1 MTPERRDQLEAA
13 GIDIESA
20 LERMMGSEALLERMM
35 GKFLDD
41 PQYPALRAALEAGDV
56 ERAVSAAHTLKGV
69 CGNLSMTGLYGL
81 FTRQVDALRAGDLP
95 LARGIMAEIAPA
107 YERVMAAI
115 RRRTD
120 EEE

>member
-1 MTPERRDQLEAA
+1 
-13 GIDIESA
+13 
-20 LERMMGSEALLERMM
+20 MGSVALLERLL

-41 PQYPALRAALEAGDV
+41 PQYPALRAALEAGDM

-95 LARGIMAEIAPA
+95 LAQGIMEEIAPV
-107 YERVMAAI
+107 YEQVTAAI

-120 EEE
+120 EEG

>member
-20 LERMMGSEALLERMM
+20 LERMMGSEALLERLL

-41 PQYPALRAALEAGDV
+41 PQYPALRTALEAGDM

-95 LARGIMAEIAPA
+95 LARGMMAEIAPA

>member
-1 MTPERRDQLEAA
+1 MTPEWREQLEAA
-13 GIDIESA
+13 GIDVASA
-20 LERMMGSEALLERMM
+20 LERMMGSEALLKRLL

-41 PQYPALRAALEAGDV
+41 PQYPALRAALEAGDM

-69 CGNLSMTGLYGL
+69 CGNLSMTELYGL

-95 LARGIMAEIAPA
+95 LAHGIMAEIAPA

-120 EEE
+120 EEG

>member
-1 MTPERRDQLEAA
+1 MTPERRKQLESA
-13 GIDIESA
+13 GIDVASA
-20 LERMMGSEALLERMM
+20 LERMMGSEALLERLL

-41 PQYPALRAALEAGDV
+41 PQYPALRTALEAGDM

-107 YERVMAAI
+107 HEQVTAAI

-120 EEE
+120 EEG

>member
-1 MTPERRDQLEAA
+1 MTSERRNQLQAA
-13 GIDIESA
+13 GIDVESA
-20 LERMMGSEALLERMM
+20 LERVMGNEALLERLL
-35 GKFLDD
+35 GKFPDA
-41 PQYPALRAALEAGDV
+41 PQYSALCAALERGDP
-56 ERAVSAAHTLKGV
+56 EQAAIAAHTLKGV
-69 CGNLSMTGLYGL
+69 CGNLSMTELYGL

>member
-1 MTPERRDQLEAA
+1 MEEAAKRRLEAA

-20 LERMMGSEALLERMM
+20 LERMMGSVALLERLL

-41 PQYPALRAALEAGDV
+41 PQYPALRAALEAGDM

-95 LARGIMAEIAPA
+95 LARGIMAEIAPV
-107 YERVMAAI
+107 YEQVTAAI

>member
-1 MTPERRDQLEAA
+1 MTPERRKQLEAA
-13 GIDIESA
+13 GIDVASA
-20 LERMMGSEALLERMM
+20 LERMMGSEALLERLL

-41 PQYPALRAALEAGDV
+41 PQYPALRAALEAGDM

-69 CGNLSMTGLYGL
+69 CGNLSMTELYGL

-107 YERVMAAI
+107 YEQVTAAI

>member
-1 MTPERRDQLEAA
+1 MTPERRKQLEAA

-20 LERMMGSEALLERMM
+20 LERMMGSVALLERLL

-41 PQYPALRAALEAGDV
+41 PQYPALRAALEAGDM

-95 LARGIMAEIAPA
+95 LAQGIMEEIAPV
-107 YERVMAAI
+107 YEQVTAAI

-120 EEE
+120 EEG

>member
-1 MTPERRDQLEAA
+1 MKEAHRAQLEAA
-13 GIDIESA
+13 GSQVGEA
-20 LERMMGSEALLERMM
+20 LERMMGSEALLKRLL

-69 CGNLSMTGLYGL
+69 CGNLSMTELYGL

-95 LARGIMAEIAPA
+95 LAHGIMAEIAPV
-107 YERVMAAI
+107 YEQVTAAI

-120 EEE
+120 EEG

>member
-1 MTPERRDQLEAA
+1 MTPERRNQLEAA
-13 GIDIESA
+13 GIDVASA
-20 LERMMGSEALLERMM
+20 LERMMGSEALLERLL

-41 PQYPALRAALEAGDV
+41 PQYSALRAALEAGDA

-69 CGNLSMTGLYGL
+69 CGNLSMTDLYGL

-95 LARGIMAEIAPA
+95 LACGMMEEIAPA
-107 YERVMAAI
+107 YERVTAAI

-120 EEE
+120 EGG

>member
-1 MTPERRDQLEAA
+1 MTPKRRSQLEAA
-13 GIDIESA
+13 GIDVASA
-20 LERMMGSEALLERMM
+20 LERMMGSEALLKRLL

-41 PQYPALRAALEAGDV
+41 PQYPALRAALEAGDM

-69 CGNLSMTGLYGL
+69 CGNLSMTELYGL

-95 LARGIMAEIAPA
+95 LAQGIMAEIAPV
-107 YERVMAAI
+107 YEQVTAAI

-120 EEE
+120 EEG